1 MSRKFT
7 NQLIDLT
14 AQGLIHE
21 TELWKNLLNF
31 LSESDVEEFFESN
44 YPDWY
49 ELFTREEDD
58 EYDEDG
64 DEDYEEGE

>member
-1 MSRKFT
+1 MPRKFT

-14 AQGLIHE
+14 EQGLIHE

-31 LSESDVEEFFESN
+31 LSDSDVEEFFESN

-49 ELFTREEDD
+49 DEFTGGNEAED
-58 EYDEDG
+58 DG

>member
-1 MSRKFT
+1 MPRKFT

-14 AQGLIHE
+14 EQGLIHE

-31 LSESDVEEFFESN
+31 LSDSDVEEFFESN

-49 ELFTREEDD
+49 ELFTREEN
-58 EYDEDG
+58 DEDED
-64 DEDYEEGE
+64 DEDYEEEE